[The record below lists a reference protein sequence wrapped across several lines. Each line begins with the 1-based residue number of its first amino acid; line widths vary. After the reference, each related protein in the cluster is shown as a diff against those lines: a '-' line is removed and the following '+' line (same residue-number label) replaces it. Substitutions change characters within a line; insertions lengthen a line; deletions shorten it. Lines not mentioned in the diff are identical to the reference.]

1 MKPMNP
7 MLAKQSPKQAVK
19 RWLALLMFAA
29 AACIAGILAAV
40 QPWQAE
46 ADPQPVGAVCAYL
59 DADGTKPISSEGKQD
74 VYDIDQVVEAIEELG
89 SATFIKSIRLELY
102 TDWNTKDAGRIV
114 VGEGMTL
121 YFDLNGHMLNRGKA
135 GSYGDKWYAESEG
148 EAVYVKKNGTLVV
161 DGGTGT
167 DAQRTHNGTLKDN
180 NNFWSYS
187 ESGTDVI
194 KGGLI
199 TGGACDDEH
208 GSGGISLAGDSAKAY
223 LKNVTVAGNLTDQWD
238 SSYGHGA
245 GVALHGE
252 GCELVLD
259 NAKVLYNH
267 AEGTGGGVYVRKD
280 GCTVKLQ
287 NGSEVSGNLG
297 VLGGGGVYVDGND
310 CKLEIGSSKI
320 SGNLTHKDGGGVYFN
335 CKRGSIDVLAGG
347 EVSGNTANRDGGG
360 IYDCFNGT
368 AVTLKGE
375 RAKVANNIAKGDGG
389 GIYLEDAATLTLSEG
404 AVVTGNKASNG
415 GGVYVNDSDTTIVL
429 NDVTEI
435 AENSTTAENGC
446 GGGIYHNGSNGTV
459 TLNDSSKIRANKTDE
474 GSGGG
479 IYSSYDGTEFI
490 LNDTSSICEN
500 YSGSDGGGALYL
512 SDTSTVTLNG
522 NATITNNKVASGGG
536 AIYTSDSKNVITVN
550 DDAKVYENNARY
562 GGGFYINGGTT
573 LKLNGNGLVTG
584 NSATEGGAVFSNAA
598 FTVVGENP
606 DTCKILDN
614 DCNIGASIYASG
626 DLSLDNVTV
635 GQTSTANLSAR
646 KTDIW
651 YSNDGLNVKN
661 FELNGVVKIT
671 GVCLERKQCITGGHL
686 EAGSSV
692 GVYAELGE
700 RKIAERSLVEGLVDD
715 DGNQSALFSNYN
727 RYKVVV
733 KDDGIYQEIGSVKKT
748 IRLYNEDGTKL
759 LKTIDSTAWGEA
771 QFDSTQYPDEA
782 GQYPFW
788 WDWERI
794 GTEETGRSYPD
805 EKNVISL
812 DVKNEDMNLYAHY
825 GPTYAVTL
833 KYGDNV
839 EETKKMTVGFKVVLT
854 ASDYKR
860 DGIAPT
866 SWKITTE
873 DGSSWTVHNDESGKK
888 ASFTMPD
895 SDLEIEAHYPALFKG
910 VSVTIGESASYDDVI
925 TAVADE
931 NQKIAGVTT
940 NKLEVEDAYGN
951 KAQPDASALSS
962 GFTYSIRVV
971 SESKDKTSKK
981 ITYCVYLESDAVT
994 SCDVNFPE
1002 DLTSDAISAYV
1013 SFPGMG
1019 TVKAEVDDVH
1029 LVEGFYSFDITAD
1042 YVKPSDTAHTVAV
1055 KAANVNDASQTLAT
1069 LSYRVAENGTV
1080 EIPAPEVT
1088 GWRFS
1093 GWDADGLPGCA
1104 ALDKTTNTVTVSKPA
1119 GDVELTALL
1128 KPLASK
1134 VELGVDQLEKGKAFP
1149 SKLSSCKVTTY
1160 EEQDITD
1167 VANKDVSIDWKK
1179 ADGSAAGDAV
1189 EDGTYAA
1196 TITFGYSKEG
1206 DALDWLDDAVA
1217 FVNGSSPESF
1227 SIDADKGTAT
1237 VSYLVTLGE
1246 EAAYDKA
1253 DESDLTPVRINA
1265 VDEYK
1270 KYLPATIAYT
1280 LTNGTRLLTTI
1291 EWSYQTVPDEEA
1303 GGFKVEGVFKDKFG
1317 VSHKVS
1323 RGFTASFGAPTASV
1337 KAGTYTAAQQVT
1349 LEKGSDW
1356 VDSDQVDIYYAIG
1369 KAGASSAYGLTFEKY
1384 TDGSA
1389 IEVGESCALFTYA
1402 KRGELK
1408 SATASYVYTIKGE
1421 YSVKVNHGS
1430 ACDSHDEAIS
1440 AAVEGK
1446 TVYLQAEEPPAG
1458 KCFDKWVAADGAEIK
1473 FKDAASSST
1482 SFTMPDADVVI
1493 EATYKDAPA
1502 DPVVVAVADVELP
1515 SIAAGD
1521 ALPVMAKARLA
1532 DADGGELAVVTV
1544 QLQWAASDGTV
1555 QKALAK
1561 AEAGETYTVTAALAL
1576 EDGSAAVLDAA
1587 TRVTFAGKAAREQS
1601 GPDEAGKAMTASF
1614 AVRVPADSGGD
1625 DPAPAPTPDP
1635 EPTPDPDPTPTPDPD
1650 PAPSP
1655 DDQVTSVVYK
1665 GCTYTLAGGKL
1676 TLSKVN
1682 KKSKK
1687 RVVIP
1692 AKIKVNAKKVKVT
1705 KVRAKVF
1712 KGTKVAT
1719 VIVKSPYLTKK
1730 GVKNC
1735 LKASKVK
1742 VVKVKVS
1749 AKKKA
1754 NAKQLKKYKR
1764 YFAKANSGRKVTVK

>member
-1 MKPMNP
+1 MKPATP
-7 MLAKQSPKQAVK
+7 PKKTVLCRVAAV
-19 RWLALLMFAA
+19 LFAVAFAA
-29 AACIAGILAAV
+29 VTVTAI

-46 ADPQPVGAVCAYL
+46 AATQPVGTVCAYL
-59 DADGTKPISSEGKQD
+59 DAEGTKPIDSEGPQQ
-74 VYDIDQVVEAIEELG
+74 VYDVDQVVSSIEQLG
-89 SATFIKSIRLELY
+89 SASFIKSIRIELSA
-102 TDWNTKDAGRIV
+102 DWNTKDAGRIV

-121 YFDLNGHMLNRGKA
+121 YLNLHGHMLNRAKA
-135 GSYGDKWYAESEG
+135 GSYDDKWYAEAKG

-223 LKNVTVAGNLTDQWD
+223 LKNVTVAGNLTDQFD

-252 GCELVLD
+252 GCYLELD

-335 CKRGSIDVLAGG
+335 CKRGSINVLAGG
-347 EVSGNTANRDGGG
+347 EVSSNTANRDGGG
-360 IYDCFNGT
+360 IYDCFNDT
-368 AVTLKGE
+368 AVTLKGDG
-375 RAKVANNIAKGDGG
+375 AKVADNIAKGDGG
-389 GIYLEDAATLTLSEG
+389 GIYLEDAATLTLSED
-404 AVVTGNKASNG
+404 AVITGNKASNG

-459 TLNDSSKIRANKTDE
+459 TLNDSSKIRANRTDE

-490 LNDTSSICEN
+490 LNDTSSICNN

-522 NATITNNKVASGGG
+522 NATITNNKVAGGGG

-550 DDAKVYENNARY
+550 DDAKVYENNAGY

-584 NSATEGGAVFSNAA
+584 NSAAEGGAVFSNAA
-598 FTVVGENP
+598 FKVVGENP

-614 DCNIGASIYASG
+614 NCNIGASIYASG
-626 DLSLDNVTV
+626 DLYLDNVTV

-686 EAGSSV
+686 KAGSSV

-748 IRLYNEDGTKL
+748 ISLYNEDGTKL

-782 GQYPFW
+782 GQYPLW

-833 KYGDNV
+833 KYGDGV
-839 EETKKMTVGFKVVLT
+839 VETKKMTVGFKVVLT

-860 DGIAPT
+860 NDGIAPT
-866 SWKITTE
+866 SWKITTK
-873 DGSSWTVHNDESGKK
+873 DGSSWVVHNDESGKK

-895 SDLEIEAHYPALFKG
+895 SELQIEAQYPALFKG
-910 VSVTIGESASYDDVI
+910 VSVTIGESASYDDVS
-925 TAVADE
+925 TAVADK

-940 NKLEVEDAYGN
+940 NKLEVEDADGN

-962 GFTYSIRVV
+962 GFTYSMRFVPE
-971 SESKDKTSKK
+971 SEDKTSKE

-994 SCDVNFPE
+994 SCNVNFPE

-1019 TVKAEVDDVH
+1019 TVKAEVDNVSFF
-1029 LVEGFYSFDITAD
+1029 GSYYSFDITAK

-1069 LSYRVAENGTV
+1069 LSYQVAENGTV
-1080 EIPAPEVT
+1080 EIPTSEVT

-1167 VANKDVSIDWKK
+1167 VANEDVSIDWKK
-1179 ADGSAAGDAV
+1179 ADGSDVGDAV

-1237 VSYLVTLGE
+1237 VSYLVTFGE

-1270 KYLPATIAYT
+1270 DYLPVTIAYT
-1280 LTNGTRLLTTI
+1280 LTDGTRLLTTI
-1291 EWSYQTVPDEEA
+1291 EWNDQIVADEEA

-1317 VSHKVS
+1317 GSHKVS

-1349 LEKGSDW
+1349 LEKGSD
-1356 VDSDQVDIYYAIG
+1356 DQVDIYYAIG
-1369 KAGASSAYGLTFEKY
+1369 KAGTSSAYGLTFEKY

-1408 SATASYVYTIKGE
+1408 SATASYTYTIKGE

-1482 SFTMPDADVVI
+1482 SFTMPAADVEVT
-1493 EATYKDAPA
+1493 ANYKDASTE
-1502 DPVVVAVADVELP
+1502 PVEAASADVELS

-1521 ALPVMAKARLA
+1521 TLPVMVKARLA
-1532 DADGGELAVVTV
+1532 DAEGGELAVVMA
-1544 QLQWAASDGTV
+1544 QLQWSTADGEV
-1555 QKALAK
+1555 LGARAK
-1561 AEAGETYTVTAALAL
+1561 AEAGKTYTVTAAL
-1576 EDGSAAVLDAA
+1576 VLDEDSA
-1587 TRVTFAGKAAREQS
+1587 TVLTDGTKVSFSGKAAKSQS
-1601 GPDEAGKAMTASF
+1601 GPDSDGVVTASL
-1614 AVRVPADSGGD
+1614 VVSVPSKTQP
-1625 DPAPAPTPDP
+1625 DPQPAPTPAAQAAK
-1635 EPTPDPDPTPTPDPD
+1635 TV
-1650 PAPSP
+1650 S
-1655 DDQVTSVVYK
+1655 YK
-1665 GCTYTLAGGKL
+1665 GCTYTLSGKVL
-1676 TLSKVN
+1676 TLTKVN

-1687 RVVIP
+1687 SVTVP
-1692 AKIKVNAKKVKVT
+1692 AKIKINGKNVKVT
-1705 KVRAKVF
+1705 KIKAKAF
-1712 KGTKVAT
+1712 KGTKVKKLT
-1719 VIVKSPYLTKK
+1719 VKSPYLTKK
-1730 GVKNC
+1730 GVKSC
-1735 LKASKVK
+1735 LKGSKIK
-1742 VVKVKVS
+1742 TVKVKAA

-1754 NAKQLKKYKR
+1754 NKKLVKKYRKC
-1764 YFAKANSGRKVTVK
+1764 FTKANCGKKVKVK

>member
-1 MKPMNP
+1 M
-7 MLAKQSPKQAVK
+7 V
-19 RWLALLMFAA
+19 
-29 AACIAGILAAV
+29 
-40 QPWQAE
+40 
-46 ADPQPVGAVCAYL
+46 
-59 DADGTKPISSEGKQD
+59 SS
-74 VYDIDQVVEAIEELG
+74 IEQLG
-89 SATFIKSIRLELY
+89 SASFIKSIRIELSA
-102 TDWNTKDAGRIV
+102 DWNTKDAGRIV

-121 YFDLNGHMLNRGKA
+121 YLNLHGHMLNRAKA
-135 GSYGDKWYAESEG
+135 GSYGNGWHAEAKG

-208 GSGGISLAGDSAKAY
+208 GAGGISLAGDSAKAY
-223 LKNVTVAGNLTDQWD
+223 LKNVTVAGNLTDQWY

-252 GCELVLD
+252 GCELELD
-259 NAKVLYNH
+259 NAKIIYNH

-335 CKRGSIDVLAGG
+335 CKRGFINVLAGG

-389 GIYLEDAATLTLSEG
+389 GIYLEDAATLTLSED
-404 AVVTGNKASNG
+404 AVITGNKASNG
-415 GGVYVNDSDTTIVL
+415 GGAYVNDSDTTIVL
-429 NDVTEI
+429 NDCSEI

-474 GSGGG
+474 GNGGG

-614 DCNIGASIYASG
+614 NCSIGASIYAND
-626 DLSLDNVTV
+626 DLYLDNVTV
-635 GQTSTANLSAR
+635 GQTSTANFSAR

-651 YSNDGLNVKN
+651 YSNDDLNIKK

-671 GVCLERKQCITGGHL
+671 GVCLERKQYITGGHL
-686 EAGSSV
+686 KAGSSV
-692 GVYAELGE
+692 GVYAERGE
-700 RKIAERSLVEGLVDD
+700 HKIAERSLVDGLVDA

-733 KDDGIYQEIGSVKKT
+733 KDDGIYQEVGSVKKT
-748 IRLYNEDGTKL
+748 INLYNEDGTKL
-759 LKTIDSTAWGEA
+759 LGTIDSTAWGEA

-782 GQYPFW
+782 GQYPLW

-825 GPTYAVTL
+825 GPTYAVKL

-971 SESKDKTSKK
+971 SESKDKTSKE

-1317 VSHKVS
+1317 GSHKVS

-1349 LEKGSDW
+1349 LEKGSD
-1356 VDSDQVDIYYAIG
+1356 DQVDIYYAIG

-1384 TDGSA
+1384 TDGRA
-1389 IEVGESCALFTYA
+1389 IEVGESCALFAYA

-1421 YSVKVNHGS
+1421 YSVKVNYGS

-1458 KCFDKWVAADGAEIK
+1458 KCFDKWDAADGAEIK

-1482 SFTMPDADVVI
+1482 SFTMPAVDVEVT
-1493 EATYKDAPA
+1493 ANYKDVPTE
-1502 DPVVVAVADVELP
+1502 PVEAASADVELS

-1521 ALPVMAKARLA
+1521 TLPVMVKARLA
-1532 DADGGELAVVTV
+1532 DAEGGELAVVMA
-1544 QLQWAASDGTV
+1544 QLQWSTADGEV
-1555 QKALAK
+1555 LGARAK
-1561 AEAGETYTVTAALAL
+1561 AEAGKTYTVTAAL
-1576 EDGSAAVLDAA
+1576 VLDEDSA
-1587 TRVTFAGKAAREQS
+1587 TVLTDGTKVSFSGKAAKSQS
-1601 GPDEAGKAMTASF
+1601 GPNSDGVVTASL
-1614 AVRVPADSGGD
+1614 VVSVPSK
-1625 DPAPAPTPDP
+1625 TQPDP
-1635 EPTPDPDPTPTPDPD
+1635 QPTPTP
-1650 PAPSP
+1650 AAQAAKTVS
-1655 DDQVTSVVYK
+1655 YK
-1665 GCTYTLAGGKL
+1665 GCTYTLSGKVL
-1676 TLSKVN
+1676 TLTKVN

-1687 RVVIP
+1687 SVTVP
-1692 AKIKVNAKKVKVT
+1692 AKIKINGKNVKVT
-1705 KVRAKVF
+1705 KIKAKAF
-1712 KGTKVAT
+1712 KGTKVKKLT
-1719 VIVKSPYLTKK
+1719 VKSPYLTKK
-1730 GVKNC
+1730 GVKSC
-1735 LKASKVK
+1735 LKGSKIK
-1742 VVKVKVS
+1742 TVKVKAA

-1754 NAKQLKKYKR
+1754 NKKLVKKYRKC
-1764 YFAKANSGRKVTVK
+1764 FTKANCGKKVKVK

>member
-1 MKPMNP
+1 M
-7 MLAKQSPKQAVK
+7 V
-19 RWLALLMFAA
+19 
-29 AACIAGILAAV
+29 
-40 QPWQAE
+40 
-46 ADPQPVGAVCAYL
+46 
-59 DADGTKPISSEGKQD
+59 SS
-74 VYDIDQVVEAIEELG
+74 IERLG
-89 SATFIKSIRLELY
+89 SASFIKSIRIELSA
-102 TDWNTKDAGRIV
+102 DWNTKDAGRIV

-121 YFDLNGHMLNRGKA
+121 YLNLHGHMLNRAKA
-135 GSYGDKWYAESEG
+135 GSYGDKWHAEAKG

-167 DAQRTHNGTLKDN
+167 DAQRTHNGTLEDN
-180 NNFWSYS
+180 KNFWSYS

-199 TGGACDDEH
+199 TGGACEDEH
-208 GSGGISLAGDSAKAY
+208 GAGGISLAGDSAKAY

-252 GCELVLD
+252 GCELELD

-347 EVSGNTANRDGGG
+347 EVSSNTAKRDGGG
-360 IYDCFNGT
+360 IYDCYNDSSI
-368 AVTLKGE
+368 TLKG
-375 RAKVANNIAKGDGG
+375 ADADVSGNTASDDGG
-389 GIYLEDAATLTLSEG
+389 GIYLEDAATLTLSGG
-404 AVVTGNKASNG
+404 AKISGNNADNG
-415 GGVYVNDSDTTIVL
+415 AGVYVNDSDTTIAL
-429 NDVTEI
+429 NDSSEISENKITTED
-435 AENSTTAENGC
+435 GC
-446 GGGIYHNGSNGTV
+446 GAGIYHNGSNGTV
-459 TLNDSSKIRANKTDE
+459 TLNGSSKIRANRAE
-474 GSGGG
+474 SGSGGA
-479 IYSSYDGTEFI
+479 IYDCYDGTAFI
-490 LNDTSSICEN
+490 LNDSSSICEN
-500 YSGSDGGGALYL
+500 YSGQDGGGAFCLE
-512 SDTSTVTLNG
+512 DEATVTLNDTASIFK
-522 NATITNNKVASGGG
+522 NDANQSGGG
-536 AIYTSDSKNVITVN
+536 AFRTGDSDTVITVN
-550 DDAKVYENNARY
+550 DDAKVYENNAGY

-598 FTVVGENP
+598 FKVVGENP

-614 DCNIGASIYASG
+614 NCSIGASIYAND
-626 DLSLDNVTV
+626 DLYLDNVTV
-635 GQTSTANLSAR
+635 GQTSTANFSAR

-651 YSNDGLNVKN
+651 YSNDDLNVKN

-671 GVCLERKQCITGGHL
+671 GVCLERKQYITGGHL
-686 EAGSSV
+686 KAGSSV
-692 GVYAELGE
+692 GVYAERGE
-700 RKIAERSLVEGLVDD
+700 HKIAERSLVDGLVDD

-748 IRLYNEDGTKL
+748 ISLYNEDGTKL

-771 QFDSTQYPDEA
+771 QFDSTQYSDEA
-782 GQYPFW
+782 GQYPLW

-805 EKNVISL
+805 ENNVISL
-812 DVKNEDMNLYAHY
+812 DVKNEDMKLYAHY

-833 KYGDNV
+833 KYGDGK

-866 SWKITTE
+866 SWKITQKS
-873 DGSSWTVHNDESGKK
+873 DNSSWIVHNDDSGKK

-895 SDLEIEAHYPALFKG
+895 SDLEIEAQYPALFKG

-925 TAVADE
+925 TAVAGE

-940 NKLEVEDAYGN
+940 NKLEVEDADGN

-962 GFTYSIRVV
+962 GFTYSSRIVAE
-971 SESKDKTSKK
+971 SEDKTSKE
-981 ITYCVYLESDAVT
+981 ITYWVYLESDAVT

-1002 DLTSDAISAYV
+1002 ELTSDAISAYV

-1029 LVEGFYSFDITAD
+1029 LVEGYYSFEIKAK

-1069 LSYRVAENGTV
+1069 LSYQVAENGTV

-1104 ALDKTTNTVTVSKPA
+1104 VLDKTTNTVTVSKPA

-1167 VANKDVSIDWKK
+1167 VANEDVSIDWKK
-1179 ADGSAAGDAV
+1179 ADGSDVGDAV

-1237 VSYLVTLGE
+1237 VSYLVTFGE

-1291 EWSYQTVPDEEA
+1291 EWSYQTVADEEA

-1317 VSHKVS
+1317 GSHKVS

-1349 LEKGSDW
+1349 LEKGSD
-1356 VDSDQVDIYYAIG
+1356 DQMDIYYAIG

-1389 IEVGESCALFTYA
+1389 IEIGESCVFFTYA

-1408 SATASYVYTIKGE
+1408 SATASYTYTIKGE

-1482 SFTMPDADVVI
+1482 SFTMPAADVEVT
-1493 EATYKDAPA
+1493 ASYKDASTE
-1502 DPVVVAVADVELP
+1502 PVEAASADVELS

-1521 ALPVMAKARLA
+1521 TLPVMVKARLA
-1532 DADGGELAVVTV
+1532 DAEGGELAVVMA
-1544 QLQWAASDGTV
+1544 QLQWSTADGEV
-1555 QKALAK
+1555 LGARAK
-1561 AEAGETYTVTAALAL
+1561 AEAGKTYTVTAAL
-1576 EDGSAAVLDAA
+1576 VLDEDSA
-1587 TRVTFAGKAAREQS
+1587 TVLTDGTKVSFSGKAAKSQS
-1601 GPDEAGKAMTASF
+1601 GPDSDGVVTASL
-1614 AVRVPADSGGD
+1614 VVSVPSK
-1625 DPAPAPTPDP
+1625 TQPDP
-1635 EPTPDPDPTPTPDPD
+1635 QPTPTP
-1650 PAPSP
+1650 AAQAAKTVS
-1655 DDQVTSVVYK
+1655 YK
-1665 GCTYTLAGGKL
+1665 GCTYTLSGKVL
-1676 TLSKVN
+1676 TLTKVN

-1687 RVVIP
+1687 SVTVP
-1692 AKIKVNAKKVKVT
+1692 AKIKINGKNVKVT
-1705 KVRAKVF
+1705 KIKAKAF
-1712 KGTKVAT
+1712 KGTKVKKLT
-1719 VIVKSPYLTKK
+1719 VKSPYLTKK
-1730 GVKNC
+1730 GVKSC
-1735 LKASKVK
+1735 LKGSKIK
-1742 VVKVKVS
+1742 TVKVKAA

-1754 NAKQLKKYKR
+1754 NKKLVKKYRKC
-1764 YFAKANSGRKVTVK
+1764 FTKANCGKKVKVK